1 MGINKK
7 RVKGLFYMDNIKDD
21 LNEEYLEKLK
31 NGETIVIPL
40 HEERVT
46 VRKEKK
52 VVEEII
58 IRREKYIE
66 MQKIRV
72 PVRKEIIT
80 VDDSKLTYDDIEQ

>member
-1 MGINKK
+1 MTN
-7 RVKGLFYMDNIKDD
+7 LKDD

-31 NGETIVIPL
+31 RGETIVIPL

-52 VVEEII
+52 VVEELI

-66 MQKIRV
+66 MQTIRV

-80 VDDSKLTYDDIEQ
+80 VDDSKKNFDNIEQ

>member
-1 MGINKK
+1 
-7 RVKGLFYMDNIKDD
+7 MDNIN
-21 LNEEYLEKLK
+21 LNDEYLEKLK

-40 HEERVT
+40 HEERVR

-52 VVEEII
+52 VVEEIV

-72 PVRKEIIT
+72 PIRKEIVT
-80 VDDSKLTYDDIEQ
+80 VDDSKLNYEDID

>member
-1 MGINKK
+1 MTN
-7 RVKGLFYMDNIKDD
+7 LKDD

-31 NGETIVIPL
+31 RGETIVIPL

-52 VVEEII
+52 VVEELV

-66 MQKIRV
+66 MQTIRV

-80 VDDSKLTYDDIEQ
+80 VDDSKLNFDNIEQ

>member
-58 IRREKYIE
+58 IKREKYIE

-72 PVRKEIIT
+72 PIRKEIVT